1 MEPEQTAPSR
11 VRGTNWI
18 KQNQNKQNLP
28 ESVEQTLDRTQP
40 ELTEPPGVHRANAE
54 LNGTR
59 TNSTFQISWNK
70 LQKLNRTRT
79 NRTFQS
85 PQSEFIIKWNQNSPG
100 GSELTTHPS
109 DVKFGAGGRS
119 SHCAGPPWPSSR
131 PACSDPFCRG
141 DCWRQHCFVWL
152 SSLAHCSG
160 GRGESAS
167 SSWTTWTTS
176 RTLTSPG
183 SC

>member
-1 MEPEQTAPSR
+1 MK
-11 VRGTNWI
+11 W
-18 KQNQNKQNLP
+18 NQNTQNFP
-28 ESVEQTLDRTQP
+28 EPVEQTLDRTEP

-85 PQSEFIIKWNQNSPG
+85 PQSKFIIKWNQNSLG
-100 GSELTTHPS
+100 GSELTEPS
-109 DVKFGAGGRS
+109 GVHHASFWRQAWRRGSLTALCWTTLAILKAGLLRS
-119 SHCAGPPWPSSR
+119 L
-131 PACSDPFCRG
+131 FCRG
-141 DCWRQHCFVWL
+141 DCWRHTVLCDWAHWL
-152 SSLAHCSG
+152 TVAGGGAKSTSSP
-160 GRGESAS
+160 
-167 SSWTTWTTS
+167 WTTWTTS